1 MLPLAAQTEAAV
13 NRILAGIFA
22 IAALGWAALG
32 LAQGYPT
39 KPIKLVVT
47 FPPGGAGDITA
58 RLVGDKLSEMWKQQL
73 VIENRA
79 GGGGR
84 IGVEAVFRA
93 PPDGY
98 TLLLASNSHITN
110 QVLFK
115 DLGYDLLKD
124 FTMLGLVTST
134 PMVLAVTPRVQ
145 ASSMKEFTALLRAN
159 PGKIDYSTCGVATI
173 MHFTFE
179 LYKNATHTYAVHIP
193 QRGCGPA
200 AAALAG
206 GQIDVAIISM
216 SPVLPF
222 AKQGRVRMLGLTT
235 AERSPAAPDVPTFR
249 ESGVP
254 ELKDFSVDNYYGFMA
269 PAALPKEIE
278 ALIESDLKRAMASPE
293 LSARLSKAGLDVY
306 QRTPAQMA
314 ALYRADIAKFAR
326 AAAAAGI
333 QPE

>member
-1 MLPLAAQTEAAV
+1 MKRIIAA
-13 NRILAGIFA
+13 IFA
-22 IAALGWAALG
+22 AAALGWAGAG
-32 LAQGYPT
+32 LAQGYPA
-39 KPIKLVVT
+39 KPVKLIVT

-58 RLVGDKLSEMWKQQL
+58 RLMGDKLSELWKQQV

-93 PPDGY
+93 PADGY

-124 FTMLGLVTST
+124 FTLLGLVTST
-134 PMVLAVTPRVQ
+134 PMVLAVTPRMQ
-145 ASSMKEFTALLRAN
+145 AKSMKEFTELLRAN
-159 PGKIDYSTCGVATI
+159 PGKIDYSTCGVASI

-222 AKQGRVRMLGLTT
+222 ARQGRLRMLGLTT

-269 PAALPKEIE
+269 PAGLPKDVEARIE
-278 ALIESDLKRAMASPE
+278 ADLKHAMATPD
-293 LSARLSKAGLDVY
+293 LPARLAKAGLDVY
-306 QRTPAQMA
+306 QRSPEQMA

>member
-1 MLPLAAQTEAAV
+1 V
-13 NRILAGIFA
+13 KRILGVLFA
-22 IAALGWAALG
+22 TAALGWAALAP
-32 LAQGYPT
+32 AQGYPA
-39 KPIKLVVT
+39 KPVRLIVT

-58 RLVGDKLSEMWKQQL
+58 RLVGDKLSEFWKQQV

-98 TLLLASNSHITN
+98 TLLLGSNSHITN

-115 DLGYDLLKD
+115 DLGYDLLRD

-134 PMVLAVTPRVQ
+134 PMVLAVTPRIK
-145 ASSMKEFTALLRAN
+145 AATLKEFTALLRAN

-216 SPVLPF
+216 APVLPF
-222 AKQGRVRMLGLTT
+222 VRQGRLRMLGVTT
-235 AERSPAAPDVPTFR
+235 AERSPAAPDVPTFS

-269 PAALPKEIE
+269 PAALPKDIE
-278 ALIESDLKRAMASPE
+278 ALIEADLKRAMASPE
-293 LSARLSKAGLDVY
+293 LTARLSKAGLDVY
-306 QRTPAQMA
+306 QRTPEQMA
-314 ALYRADIAKFAR
+314 ALYRADIQKFSR
-326 AAAAAGI
+326 AVKASGI

>member
-1 MLPLAAQTEAAV
+1 VKRIIAA
-13 NRILAGIFA
+13 IFA
-22 IAALGWAALG
+22 AAALGAAG
-32 LAQGYPT
+32 AALAQGYPS
-39 KPIKLVVT
+39 KPVKLVVT
-47 FPPGGAGDITA
+47 FPPGGAGDVTA
-58 RLVGDKLSEMWKQQL
+58 RLVGDKLSELWKQQV

-98 TLLLASNSHITN
+98 TLLLGSNSHITN

-134 PMVLAVTPRVQ
+134 PMVLAVTPRIQ
-145 ASSMKEFTALLRAN
+145 ARSLKEFTALLRAN

-179 LYKNATHTYAVHIP
+179 LYKNATRTYAVHIP

-206 GQIDVAIISM
+206 GQVDVALISM

-222 AKQGRVRMLGLTT
+222 ARQGRLRMLAVTT

-249 ESGVP
+249 ESGLP
-254 ELKDFSVDNYYGFMA
+254 ELRDFSVDNYYGFMA
-269 PAALPKEIE
+269 PAGLPKDIG
-278 ALIESDLKRAMASPE
+278 ARIVADLKRVMSEPD
-293 LSARLSKAGLDVY
+293 LLARLPKAGLDVY
-306 QRTPAQMA
+306 QRSPEQMA
-314 ALYRADIAKFAR
+314 ALYRADIDKFAH
-326 AAAAAGI
+326 AVAAAGI